1 VDRLL
6 TGENTKKWEGYVEMI
21 DNDLIKALRC
31 LASQD
36 NEGDCYG
43 EHHNFMHVDGDE
55 NEIYCGSE
63 PRDGRI
69 QCPHYQNK
77 YGVCFEDGE
86 CSEWL
91 ETVADE
97 LESSAKPKWIPAK
110 EPPKN
115 DKYIL
120 LSFENFSV
128 PQVGRY
134 EEDEGGGAYHLGDEE
149 KSCIS
154 QELIVNAWM
163 PLPKAYRADEEK
175 ILEYG
180 QSNEKA
186 GSVSRN
192 AKTAAD
198 IDQAIEY
205 FKDEISQMDVFS
217 DIVHFR
223 KEERKSI
230 ETALK
235 VLQKAQEESQK
246 GQQDGSSQCATP
258 HG

>member
-1 VDRLL
+1 
-6 TGENTKKWEGYVEMI
+6 MS
-21 DNDLIKALRC
+21 NDLISRNSVIAIIENKRLMVGKHDLSAEYK
-31 LASQD
+31 LAGIQEKIENLPAAYDVDKVCRKINENKDMD
-36 NEGDCYG
+36 NLIDAD
-43 EHHNFMHVDGDE
+43 HAIKIVK
-55 NEIYCGSE
+55 S
-63 PRDGRI
+63 R
-69 QCPHYQNK
+69 
-77 YGVCFEDGE
+77 E

-91 ETVADE
+91 EAVADE
-97 LESSAKPKWIPAK
+97 LESPAKPKWIPAE

-134 EEDEGGGAYHLGDEE
+134 EEDQGGGAYYLGDEE

-154 QELIVNAWM
+154 QDLIVNAWM
-163 PLPKAYRADEEK
+163 PLPKAYRDDEKE
-175 ILEYG
+175 IFEYG

-217 DIVHFR
+217 DIVHFQE
-223 KEERKSI
+223 KERKSI
-230 ETALK
+230 ETALWA
-235 VLQKAQEESQK
+235 LQKVQETIQ
-246 GQQDGSSQCATP
+246 GQQDGRSQCATS

>member
-1 VDRLL
+1 MR
-6 TGENTKKWEGYVEMI
+6 MI
-21 DNDLIKALRC
+21 DNELNKALRC

-36 NEGDCYG
+36 EEGNCYR

-63 PRDGRI
+63 PPDGRI

-91 ETVADE
+91 EAVADE
-97 LESSAKPKWIPAK
+97 LESSAKPKWIPAE
-110 EPPKN
+110 EPPKDN
-115 DKYIL
+115 KYIL
-120 LSFENFSV
+120 MSFENFSV

-134 EEDEGGGAYHLGDEE
+134 EEDEKGGAFYMGDSEMR
-149 KSCIS
+149 CICID
-154 QELIVNAWM
+154 LIVNAWM
-163 PLPKAYRADEEK
+163 PLPKAYRDDEEE

-180 QSNEKA
+180 QSNGKA

-198 IDQAIEY
+198 VDQAIEY
-205 FKDEISQMDVFS
+205 FEGELSQMDVFS
-217 DIVHFR
+217 DSVYFPE
-223 KEERKSI
+223 KARKSI
-230 ETALK
+230 ETALWA
-235 VLQKAQEESQK
+235 LQKVKETIQ
-246 GQQDGSSQCATP
+246 GRQDGSSQCATS